1 MLGDG
6 LESTVELIKDTFLDF
21 DGKNLAR
28 TAALPI
34 GVLVLM
40 AMMILPL
47 PVYLLDTFFI
57 TNIIISLLVLMVA
70 VNTQRPLD
78 FSSFPNLLLLATVLR
93 LALNVA
99 STRIVLSQGH
109 EGPEAAGKVIKAFGE
124 FVVAGNYAVGIFVFV
139 ILVIINLVVITK
151 GAGRV
156 SEVSARFTLDAMPG
170 KQMAIDA
177 DLNAG
182 LLTPEEATA
191 RRAEVASEADFYGSM
206 DGASKFV
213 KGDAI
218 AGILILVINILGGLI
233 IGIAQHELAFSDAAQ
248 TYILLSIG
256 DGLVAQ
262 VPSLL
267 LSIATAIIVT
277 RVSSNHIMSEQIG
290 EQVGI
295 SRAWYPAAG
304 VVLFLGLVPG
314 MPNLLFAAFALVTL
328 GVALYLS
335 KVESEREALSETP
348 DTHANE
354 DVIDDSIIEVEDI
367 TDNAKVSLLL
377 GYKLVALVQ
386 DENSSKLLTR
396 ITSVRKDISRSLGF
410 VIPGVRVRDELD
422 LEPNKYQ
429 VKLGQTI
436 AAEDVIYPDHK
447 LAIPGES
454 SKKKLNGI
462 EVKDPTFGVDA
473 IWIEEALVAQAQA
486 DDYVI
491 IEPDAV
497 LATHLSQILKKHA
510 YEILSQDDVQALIDN
525 LAETSPSL
533 VEATVP
539 KAVPLTTLTAVLRNL
554 LSERVP
560 ISDLRKILERLS
572 SINIQ
577 NVSPMDLAEAL
588 RPDLSR
594 LILQQFVGISST
606 LPILLFAP
614 ELEKILMQAVQQHGS
629 ENLIIDGELA
639 KSIQHTINHESETLS
654 SKGKPAILVVAPQIR
669 RPVSMF
675 FRPSMPDLIV
685 MSFSELPD
693 DRNIEVV
700 TTIGQQEAITTERGV
715 E

>member
-1 MLGDG
+1 M
-6 LESTVELIKDTFLDF
+6 
-21 DGKNLAR
+21 
-28 TAALPI
+28 
-34 GVLVLM
+34 
-40 AMMILPL
+40 
-47 PVYLLDTFFI
+47 
-57 TNIIISLLVLMVA
+57 
-70 VNTQRPLD
+70 
-78 FSSFPNLLLLATVLR
+78 
-93 LALNVA
+93 
-99 STRIVLSQGH
+99 
-109 EGPEAAGKVIKAFGE
+109 
-124 FVVAGNYAVGIFVFV
+124 
-139 ILVIINLVVITK
+139 
-151 GAGRV
+151 
-156 SEVSARFTLDAMPG
+156 
-170 KQMAIDA
+170 
-177 DLNAG
+177 
-182 LLTPEEATA
+182 
-191 RRAEVASEADFYGSM
+191 
-206 DGASKFV
+206 
-213 KGDAI
+213 
-218 AGILILVINILGGLI
+218 I

-328 GVALYLS
+328 GIALYLS
-335 KVESEREALSETP
+335 KVEAEREALSEAS
-348 DTHANE
+348 DTDANE

-386 DENSSKLLTR
+386 DENTSKLLTR
-396 ITSVRKDISRSLGF
+396 ITSVRKDISRSFGF

-462 EVKDPTFGVDA
+462 EVKDPTFGVDS

-486 DDYVI
+486 DDYII

-539 KAVPLTTLTAVLRNL
+539 KAIPLTTLTAVLRNL

-614 ELEKILMQAVQQHGS
+614 ELEKILMQAVQQHGA

-639 KSIQHTINHESETLS
+639 KSIQQTINHESETLS

-693 DRNIEVV
+693 DRNIEVI
-700 TTIGQQEAITTERGV
+700 TTIGQQEAITTEQGV

>member
-1 MLGDG
+1 
-6 LESTVELIKDTFLDF
+6 
-21 DGKNLAR
+21 
-28 TAALPI
+28 
-34 GVLVLM
+34 
-40 AMMILPL
+40 
-47 PVYLLDTFFI
+47 
-57 TNIIISLLVLMVA
+57 
-70 VNTQRPLD
+70 
-78 FSSFPNLLLLATVLR
+78 
-93 LALNVA
+93 
-99 STRIVLSQGH
+99 
-109 EGPEAAGKVIKAFGE
+109 
-124 FVVAGNYAVGIFVFV
+124 
-139 ILVIINLVVITK
+139 
-151 GAGRV
+151 
-156 SEVSARFTLDAMPG
+156 
-170 KQMAIDA
+170 
-177 DLNAG
+177 
-182 LLTPEEATA
+182 
-191 RRAEVASEADFYGSM
+191 M

-335 KVESEREALSETP
+335 KVETEREALSETS

-377 GYKLVALVQ
+377 GYKLVTLVQ
-386 DENSSKLLTR
+386 DENSSKLLAR

-462 EVKDPTFGVDA
+462 EVKDPTFGVDL

-654 SKGKPAILVVAPQIR
+654 SKGSPQ
-669 RPVSMF
+669 S
-675 FRPSMPDLIV
+675 
-685 MSFSELPD
+685 
-693 DRNIEVV
+693 
-700 TTIGQQEAITTERGV
+700 
-715 E
+715 

>member
-1 MLGDG
+1 M
-6 LESTVELIKDTFLDF
+6 
-21 DGKNLAR
+21 
-28 TAALPI
+28 
-34 GVLVLM
+34 
-40 AMMILPL
+40 
-47 PVYLLDTFFI
+47 
-57 TNIIISLLVLMVA
+57 
-70 VNTQRPLD
+70 
-78 FSSFPNLLLLATVLR
+78 
-93 LALNVA
+93 
-99 STRIVLSQGH
+99 
-109 EGPEAAGKVIKAFGE
+109 
-124 FVVAGNYAVGIFVFV
+124 
-139 ILVIINLVVITK
+139 
-151 GAGRV
+151 
-156 SEVSARFTLDAMPG
+156 
-170 KQMAIDA
+170 
-177 DLNAG
+177 
-182 LLTPEEATA
+182 
-191 RRAEVASEADFYGSM
+191 
-206 DGASKFV
+206 
-213 KGDAI
+213 
-218 AGILILVINILGGLI
+218 
-233 IGIAQHELAFSDAAQ
+233 AFSDAAQ

-290 EQVGI
+290 EQVGV

-328 GVALYLS
+328 GIALYLS
-335 KVESEREALSETP
+335 KVETEREALSEAS
-348 DTHANE
+348 DTDANE

-533 VEATVP
+533 VDATVP
-539 KAVPLTTLTAVLRNL
+539 KAVPLTTVTAVLRNL

-560 ISDLRKILERLS
+560 VSDLRKILERLS

-700 TTIGQQEAITTERGV
+700 TTIGQQEAITTEQGV

>member
-1 MLGDG
+1 
-6 LESTVELIKDTFLDF
+6 
-21 DGKNLAR
+21 
-28 TAALPI
+28 
-34 GVLVLM
+34 
-40 AMMILPL
+40 
-47 PVYLLDTFFI
+47 
-57 TNIIISLLVLMVA
+57 
-70 VNTQRPLD
+70 
-78 FSSFPNLLLLATVLR
+78 
-93 LALNVA
+93 
-99 STRIVLSQGH
+99 
-109 EGPEAAGKVIKAFGE
+109 
-124 FVVAGNYAVGIFVFV
+124 
-139 ILVIINLVVITK
+139 
-151 GAGRV
+151 
-156 SEVSARFTLDAMPG
+156 MPG

-177 DLNAG
+177 DLNVG

-328 GVALYLS
+328 GIALYLS
-335 KVESEREALSETP
+335 NVEAEREALSEAS
-348 DTHANE
+348 DTDANE

-447 LAIPGES
+447 LAIPGE
-454 SKKKLNGI
+454 
-462 EVKDPTFGVDA
+462 
-473 IWIEEALVAQAQA
+473 
-486 DDYVI
+486 
-491 IEPDAV
+491 
-497 LATHLSQILKKHA
+497 
-510 YEILSQDDVQALIDN
+510 
-525 LAETSPSL
+525 
-533 VEATVP
+533 
-539 KAVPLTTLTAVLRNL
+539 
-554 LSERVP
+554 
-560 ISDLRKILERLS
+560 
-572 SINIQ
+572 
-577 NVSPMDLAEAL
+577 
-588 RPDLSR
+588 
-594 LILQQFVGISST
+594 
-606 LPILLFAP
+606 
-614 ELEKILMQAVQQHGS
+614 
-629 ENLIIDGELA
+629 
-639 KSIQHTINHESETLS
+639 
-654 SKGKPAILVVAPQIR
+654 
-669 RPVSMF
+669 F
-675 FRPSMPDLIV
+675 F
-685 MSFSELPD
+685 
-693 DRNIEVV
+693 
-700 TTIGQQEAITTERGV
+700 
-715 E
+715 

>member
-1 MLGDG
+1 M
-6 LESTVELIKDTFLDF
+6 
-21 DGKNLAR
+21 
-28 TAALPI
+28 
-34 GVLVLM
+34 
-40 AMMILPL
+40 
-47 PVYLLDTFFI
+47 
-57 TNIIISLLVLMVA
+57 
-70 VNTQRPLD
+70 
-78 FSSFPNLLLLATVLR
+78 
-93 LALNVA
+93 
-99 STRIVLSQGH
+99 
-109 EGPEAAGKVIKAFGE
+109 
-124 FVVAGNYAVGIFVFV
+124 
-139 ILVIINLVVITK
+139 
-151 GAGRV
+151 
-156 SEVSARFTLDAMPG
+156 
-170 KQMAIDA
+170 
-177 DLNAG
+177 
-182 LLTPEEATA
+182 
-191 RRAEVASEADFYGSM
+191 
-206 DGASKFV
+206 
-213 KGDAI
+213 
-218 AGILILVINILGGLI
+218 
-233 IGIAQHELAFSDAAQ
+233 
-248 TYILLSIG
+248 
-256 DGLVAQ
+256 
-262 VPSLL
+262 
-267 LSIATAIIVT
+267 
-277 RVSSNHIMSEQIG
+277 
-290 EQVGI
+290 
-295 SRAWYPAAG
+295 SRAC
-304 VVLFLGLVPG
+304 GL
-314 MPNLLFAAFALVTL
+314 
-328 GVALYLS
+328 
-335 KVESEREALSETP
+335 
-348 DTHANE
+348 
-354 DVIDDSIIEVEDI
+354 
-367 TDNAKVSLLL
+367 
-377 GYKLVALVQ
+377 
-386 DENSSKLLTR
+386 
-396 ITSVRKDISRSLGF
+396 
-410 VIPGVRVRDELD
+410 
-422 LEPNKYQ
+422 
-429 VKLGQTI
+429 

-462 EVKDPTFGVDA
+462 EVKDPTFGVDS

-486 DDYVI
+486 DDYII

-639 KSIQHTINHESETLS
+639 KSIQQTINHESETLS